1 MNSKTIKH
9 AFLAGMAT
17 LSISS
22 FAHADH
28 MSIWG
33 EGWAN
38 MPNEIH
44 NLRMEYKDDN
54 DAFLSEV
61 QYGAGAVTGGGNP
74 DTTHGEGGVGNQ
86 VQGVVPVQTGGRDRS
101 RM

>member
-1 MNSKTIKH
+1 MKLTPIKQ
-9 AFLAGMAT
+9 ALLAG
-17 LSISS
+17 
-22 FAHADH
+22 FAALTITGVAQADH

-54 DAFLSEV
+54 DAFLSEI
-61 QYGAGAVTGGGNP
+61 QYGAGAVTGGGNDNVTP
-74 DTTHGEGGVGNQ
+74 GAGGAGNQ
-86 VQGVVPVQTGGRDRS
+86 VQGVVPVQTGGRDRG

>member
-1 MNSKTIKH
+1 MRKLIRQAT
-9 AFLAGMAT
+9 LAGLASLGM
-17 LSISS
+17 SS
-22 FAHADH
+22 TVVADH

-44 NLRMEYKDDN
+44 DLRMEYKDDN
-54 DAFLSEV
+54 AAFLSEI
-61 QYGAGAVTGGGNP
+61 QYGAGAITGGGNP
-74 DTTHGEGGVGNQ
+74 NTSPGEGSQGNQ

-101 RM
+101 RR

>member
-1 MNSKTIKH
+1 MKITTKEYALFASMAI
-9 AFLAGMAT
+9 LAM
-17 LSISS
+17 SS
-22 FAHADH
+22 AAQADH

-54 DAFLSEV
+54 EAFLSEI
-61 QYGAGAVTGGGNP
+61 QYGAGAVTGGGNVNVTP
-74 DTTHGEGGVGNQ
+74 GAGGAGNQ
-86 VQGVVPVQTGGRDRS
+86 VQGVVPVQTGGRDRGQ
-101 RM
+101 M